1 MAVTSQ
7 GGKQTI
13 DPPMS
18 SGVENVIRGD
28 DEVVEVSGEL
38 EDKTRKE
45 AEVPQKVTP
54 MPRPP
59 PPFPL
64 RFVKKTEDNKYK
76 RFITMLKQLSINVP
90 LIEVLEQMPGYA
102 KFMKDMVTK
111 KRSVN
116 FEDDDRMQHYS
127 AIATRSLVQKKED
140 PSAFTIP
147 CTIGLLHFAKAL
159 CDLGA
164 SINLM
169 SLSIYKKLDFGDPKP
184 TAMWLLMANRTV
196 P

>member
-1 MAVTSQ
+1 MTFTTR
-7 GGKQTI
+7 GGKKTI
-13 DPPMS
+13 DPLMP

-64 RFVKKTEDNKYK
+64 RFGKKTEDNKYK

-90 LIEVLEQMPGYA
+90 LIEALEQMPDYV
-102 KFMKDMVTK
+102 KLMKDMVTK
-111 KRSVN
+111 KRLVSL
-116 FEDDDRMQHYS
+116 RMMIECSIIVLLLQ
-127 AIATRSLVQKKED
+127 
-140 PSAFTIP
+140 
-147 CTIGLLHFAKAL
+147 GL
-159 CDLGA
+159 
-164 SINLM
+164 
-169 SLSIYKKLDFGDPKP
+169 
-184 TAMWLLMANRTV
+184 
-196 P
+196 